1 MKRLLKNL
9 PFFTERL
16 SSNATLQLPDERHDI
31 THLHECPV
39 CGEGHFVNQVRHTL
53 AYGRQLT
60 CSYECERLK
69 RMRRMYP

>member
-1 MKRLLKNL
+1 MKLPLKIL
-9 PFFTERL
+9 PFFTEGL
-16 SSNATLQLPDERHDI
+16 SPHAALLLPDERHDI

-39 CGEGHFVNQVRHTL
+39 CGEGHFVKQVRHNQ

-69 RMRRMYP
+69 RIRRMYP